1 MEQKLDKLTDVLT
14 VMQQAFFNKE
24 VADKTGKSIIAQDQ
38 LLDSKGAVVIAAES
52 ETTIYRNAVEHG
64 NENNVMQSLDLAVE
78 QQGIQEL
85 DINKR
90 VSTSSED
97 EAVNTSDELMDPC
110 GIDKLISGQLAAAY
124 DGVQKDGGQQSAR
137 RLKHQLAVEPGPSD
151 QADQMVWEADA
162 NKARL
167 SATPGETNS
176 DFNRC
181 LHSAFMD
188 EEYLVIGS
196 HIDESLC
203 MKIVNHEYVDFARL
217 LPHDRV
223 SQEEDQRMELVN
235 RNGMT
240 YWAPMVDK
248 ELCSITS
255 FAKWEVAFR
264 VFSNIYTTRY
274 PQKSSELIQYC
285 HVIHTASLTYVW
297 ENVYFYDKEFHIHMA
312 RHPQHSWAIILQQAW
327 NLRLKDKLK
336 HESFLDRGCNKSK
349 EICKHFN
356 RGKCHSGMACH
367 YGQRCLNCGK
377 FGHGAHI
384 CRNKKQEFLY
394 FPVKTSNVQEIQASR
409 RDDRQSS
416 GGHPRQK

>member
-1 MEQKLDKLTDVLT
+1 M
-14 VMQQAFFNKE
+14 
-24 VADKTGKSIIAQDQ
+24 
-38 LLDSKGAVVIAAES
+38 VIAAES
-52 ETTIYRNAVEHG
+52 ETTIYRNVVEHG

-97 EAVNTSDELMDPC
+97 EPVNTSDELMDPC
-110 GIDKLISGQLAAAY
+110 RIDKLISGQLAAAR
-124 DGVQKDGGQQSAR
+124 DGAQKDGGQQSAMR
-137 RLKHQLAVEPGPSD
+137 PKHQLVVEPGPSD
-151 QADQMVWEADA
+151 RADQMVREADA

-176 DFNRC
+176 DFNRY

-188 EEYLVIGS
+188 KEYLVIGS
-196 HIDESLC
+196 HKDESLC
-203 MKIVNHEYVDFARL
+203 MKIVNHEYVDFARF
-217 LPHDRV
+217 LPRDHV

-248 ELCSITS
+248 ELGSITS

-264 VFSNIYTTRY
+264 VFSNIYTTRH

-297 ENVYFYDKEFHIHMA
+297 ENVYFYDKEFRIHMA
-312 RHPQHSWAIILQQAW
+312 
-327 NLRLKDKLK
+327 
-336 HESFLDRGCNKSK
+336 
-349 EICKHFN
+349 
-356 RGKCHSGMACH
+356 
-367 YGQRCLNCGK
+367 
-377 FGHGAHI
+377 
-384 CRNKKQEFLY
+384 
-394 FPVKTSNVQEIQASR
+394 
-409 RDDRQSS
+409 
-416 GGHPRQK
+416 